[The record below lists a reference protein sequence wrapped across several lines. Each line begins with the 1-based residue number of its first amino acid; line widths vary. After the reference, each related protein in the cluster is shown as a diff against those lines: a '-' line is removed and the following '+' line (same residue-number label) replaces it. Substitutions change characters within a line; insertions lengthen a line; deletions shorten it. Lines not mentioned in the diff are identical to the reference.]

1 MNKKEFDDFF
11 KPYSKNVDSAKN
23 HGFWKLSDDLIT
35 EIIKKHIPMSS
46 SSEQVI
52 LDAGGGTGRWICN
65 LSKIF
70 ESNFILY
77 DLSEDMLKVA
87 NKNILESGIQD
98 RVEVINGDL
107 VDMKQISSE
116 SVDNII
122 SIYSPISFISE
133 KEKAV
138 KELYRVLKKGG
149 KLMIMGHG
157 YYNALDSKINN
168 SGASLNELSTM
179 ISEEKVKWGDHVP
192 KLNIF
197 SQETMSNLLKN
208 NGFSIEDSYG
218 VPVFVRPGPE
228 DWDPTNTLKSK
239 ISENLEN
246 KDFYNKVLEIE
257 MSFNSIPE
265 VVNRG
270 MNIFTVA
277 KK

>member
-1 MNKKEFDDFF
+1 MKIVKIIH
-11 KPYSKNVDSAKN
+11 YRSA
-23 HGFWKLSDDLIT
+23 
-35 EIIKKHIPMSS
+35 
-46 SSEQVI
+46 
-52 LDAGGGTGRWICN
+52 GTGR
-65 LSKIF
+65 
-70 ESNFILY
+70 Y
-77 DLSEDMLKVA
+77 V
-87 NKNILESGIQD
+87 
-98 RVEVINGDL
+98 
-107 VDMKQISSE
+107 
-116 SVDNII
+116 
-122 SIYSPISFISE
+122 
-133 KEKAV
+133 
-138 KELYRVLKKGG
+138 
-149 KLMIMGHG
+149 
-157 YYNALDSKINN
+157 SKINN